1 MLQRLDKALIRPVTG
16 IPIII
21 CIMIGVFLFVGRF
34 VAQTVVDF
42 TQSYLFG
49 ELYYNFIM
57 SYATTFFDLDSFLG
71 CLLFGEYGLL
81 TMIPI
86 YLFGLLLPLVF
97 SFYFVMTLLQDSGIF
112 HRISVLADKVFRA
125 IGLSGGAIVPIVLG
139 FGCVTAAL
147 ISVGTLKSKREQ
159 LIASVLLCFSFPCS
173 AQLTIVL
180 AISSFLEIKYILLYF
195 FTILTIFLLSGFIL
209 NFLIPGKSSK
219 YIPRLPALV
228 MPSITNVFNKTIR
241 ESKDFIIDATP
252 SFIIGGALMAILHYT
267 NSFVKIYK
275 LFSPLTSGLLKL
287 PDQATDLFLLS
298 IIKKD
303 VAAASLYSI
312 VSQNI
317 MTDFQ
322 ITIALIVMTLFVPC
336 FASAMVLFKD
346 RGPLVAI
353 IIYIACFLVGFTT
366 GGLINIIF
374 S

>member
-1 MLQRLDKALIRPVTG
+1 M
-16 IPIII
+16 
-21 CIMIGVFLFVGRF
+21 
-34 VAQTVVDF
+34 
-42 TQSYLFG
+42 
-49 ELYYNFIM
+49 
-57 SYATTFFDLDSFLG
+57 
-71 CLLFGEYGLL
+71 
-81 TMIPI
+81 
-86 YLFGLLLPLVF
+86 
-97 SFYFVMTLLQDSGIF
+97 
-112 HRISVLADKVFRA
+112 
-125 IGLSGGAIVPIVLG
+125 
-139 FGCVTAAL
+139 TAAL